1 MSALTVNFSFA
12 VYIASLLFYG
22 AGYVTKKKPLLWA
35 GLGFIAGAYVAQT
48 IYLGWRWTHGS
59 YAPMSNMYESLTL
72 LVWLVSTLYFVFLAR
87 VRAGDARFP
96 LLGLGFWVALL
107 SLVLL
112 GIASLNDR
120 SIQSLMPAL
129 QSNWLLFHVVT
140 VMTAYASFTLCFL
153 TAGVYLVCMRNKPDS
168 EKPAV
173 FEGFLERT
181 TILGFLFLT
190 VGIIL
195 GAVWANSAWGS
206 YWSWDPKETW
216 SLITWFFYATA
227 LHLRKQQGWR
237 NEKFAWLSLGGFALV
252 MFTYFGVNYLISG
265 LHSYA

>member
-1 MSALTVNFSFA
+1 MSALTVNFSFGA
-12 VYIASLLFYG
+12 YIASILLYG
-22 AGYVTKKKPLLWA
+22 AGYLSKKKMLEWM
-35 GLGFIAGAYVAQT
+35 GLGCVTLAFAMQT
-48 IYLGWRWTHGS
+48 VYLGWRWSEGS

-72 LVWLVSTLYFVFLAR
+72 LVWLVGMMYHIFLVR
-87 VRAGDARFP
+87 VTGGESRFP
-96 LLGLGFWVALL
+96 LLGLGFWVSILA
-107 SLVLL
+107 LVLL

-140 VMTAYASFTLCFL
+140 VMAAYAAFALCFL
-153 TAGVYLVCMRNKPDS
+153 TAGVYLVCMRKKPESD
-168 EKPAV
+168 KPV
-173 FEGFLERT
+173 IFEGFMERST
-181 TILGFLFLT
+181 VLGFLFLT
-190 VGIIL
+190 IGIIL

-216 SLITWFFYATA
+216 SLITWLFYATA
-227 LHLRKQQGWR
+227 LHLRKQQGWQ